1 MKLKKID
8 VSLILLSI
16 FAVILHFFSRDS
28 NWVEQHYSNG
38 IFLSISNFRCLLFGK
53 LSFSFGDVLYGL
65 AFFALIFFFFR
76 FVIAFF
82 QKKVNLVSFWA
93 ALKRICFMCL
103 MVYLMF
109 NVFWGLNYNRLG
121 IASQVDL
128 DLKEYNIN
136 ELKSLNALLVEKTN
150 LSKKA
155 VVDNHVAYPDDE
167 SLFIQTKK
175 AYDTAANQYDF
186 LTYKNAAIKKSI
198 WGWLGNYWG
207 FTGYYNPFTGE
218 AQLNTTVPKFL
229 LPFASCH
236 EVAHQLGY
244 AKEKEA
250 NFVSYLVAKKYN
262 DSLFLYSAYLDL
274 FFYANRNLYSQDSV
288 SANRYRELLSD
299 DVKKDIAELVQF
311 NKAHRNFMEPMI
323 TKIYDLFLRSN
334 QQPQGMMSYD
344 EVTLY
349 LMAYWRRS
357 GGI

>member
-1 MKLKKID
+1 M
-8 VSLILLSI
+8 SI
-16 FAVILHFFSRDS
+16 SAVILHVFSGNS
-28 NWVEQHYSNG
+28 NWVEGNYSNG
-38 IFLSISNFRCLLFGK
+38 FFLSVSNFRCLLFGK

-65 AFFALIFFFFR
+65 AFFAMFFFFIR
-76 FVIAFF
+76 FVIALF
-82 QKKVNLVSFWA
+82 KKKINSFSLWA
-93 ALKRICFMCL
+93 SLKRVCLICL
-103 MVYLMF
+103 MLYLVF

-121 IASQVDL
+121 IASQIGL
-128 DLKEYNIN
+128 DLKKYDSK
-136 ELKSLNALLVEKTN
+136 ELNSLNALLVEKTN

-155 VVDNHVAYPDDE
+155 IVNYHLAYPDNE

-175 AYDTAANQYDF
+175 AYDSAAGQYNF

-229 LPFASCH
+229 LPFAACH

-274 FFYANRNLYSQDSV
+274 FFYANRNLYSQDST

-299 DVKKDIAELVQF
+299 DVKKDIKELIIF
-311 NKAHRNFMEPMI
+311 NKAHRNFMEPI
-323 TKIYDLFLRSN
+323 ISKIYDLFLRSN
-334 QQPQGMMSYD
+334 QQPQGVMSYD

-357 GGI
+357 GTI

>member
-1 MKLKKID
+1 MNLKKID
-8 VSLILLSI
+8 ISLILLSI
-16 FAVILHFFSRDS
+16 FAVVLHTFSGNS
-28 NWVEQHYSNG
+28 NWIEHHYSNG
-38 IFLSISNFRCLLFGK
+38 LFLTISNLRCLLFGK
-53 LSFSFGDVLYGL
+53 LGFSFGDILYGL
-65 AFFALIFFFFR
+65 AFFALIFYFIR
-76 FVIAFF
+76 FLIVLF
-82 QKKVNLVSFWA
+82 QRKITAIVFLAS
-93 ALKRICFMCL
+93 LKRVLLIIL

-109 NVFWGLNYNRLG
+109 NILWGLNYNRLG
-121 IASQVDL
+121 IASQIRL
-128 DLKEYNIN
+128 DLKKYDNN
-136 ELKSLNALLVEKTN
+136 ELKSLNAILVEKTN

-155 VVDNHVAYPDDE
+155 IVDNHIEYPNNK

-175 AYDTAANQYDF
+175 AYDAVDDSYNF
-186 LTYKNAAIKKSI
+186 LTYKNPAIKKSI

-229 LPFASCH
+229 LPFAACH

-274 FFYANRNLYSQDSV
+274 FFYANRNLYLQDST
-288 SANRYRELLSD
+288 SANQYRELLSE
-299 DVKKDIAELVQF
+299 DVKKDIAELVRF
-311 NKAHRNFMEPMI
+311 NKAHRNSMEPLI

-357 GGI
+357 GTI

>member
-1 MKLKKID
+1 MNLKKID
-8 VSLILLSI
+8 ISILLLLV
-16 FAVILHFFSRDS
+16 FAVLLHIFSGNS
-28 NWVEQHYSNG
+28 NWIEHHYSNG
-38 IFLSISNFRCLLFGK
+38 LFLTISNLRCLLFGK
-53 LSFSFGDVLYGL
+53 LGFSFGDIIYGL
-65 AFFALIFFFFR
+65 AFLSLIFYFTR
-76 FVIAFF
+76 FIIVLF
-82 QKKVNLVSFWA
+82 QKKITAIVFLYS
-93 ALKRICFMCL
+93 LKRILLLTL

-109 NVFWGLNYNRLG
+109 NIFWGLNYNRLG
-121 IASQVDL
+121 IASQIGL
-128 DLKEYNIN
+128 DLKKYDNN
-136 ELKSLNALLVEKTN
+136 ELKSLNAILVEKTN

-155 VVDNHVAYPDDE
+155 IVDNHVEYPDNK
-167 SLFIQTKK
+167 SLFIQTKN
-175 AYDTAANQYDF
+175 AYDTAAGQYNF

-229 LPFASCH
+229 LPFAACH

-262 DSLFLYSAYLDL
+262 DSLCLYSAYLDL
-274 FFYANRNLYSQDSV
+274 FFYANRNLYLQDST
-288 SANRYRELLSD
+288 SANQYRELLSD
-299 DVKKDIAELVQF
+299 DVKKDIKELVRF
-311 NKAHRNFMEPMI
+311 NNSHRNFMEPMI
-323 TKIYDLFLRSN
+323 AKIYDLFLRSN

-357 GGI
+357 GTI

>member
-1 MKLKKID
+1 MSLKKID
-8 VSLILLSI
+8 ISLILLI
-16 FAVILHFFSRDS
+16 VFALLFHFFSGNS
-28 NWVEQHYSNG
+28 NWIEHYYSNG

-53 LSFSFGDVLYGL
+53 IDFSFGDILYGV
-65 AFFALIFFFFR
+65 AFFTLIFYFILFL
-76 FVIAFF
+76 IALF
-82 QKKVNLVSFWA
+82 QRKITALSFWFS
-93 ALKRICFMCL
+93 LKRIFLCSLFI
-103 MVYLMF
+103 YLLF
-109 NVFWGLNYNRLG
+109 NFFWGLNYNRQG
-121 IASQVDL
+121 IASQLGLNLNRYDV
-128 DLKEYNIN
+128 N
-136 ELKSLNALLVEKTN
+136 ELISLNALLVEKTN

-155 VVDNHVAYPDDE
+155 IVEKNIKYPDNS
-167 SLFIQTKK
+167 SLFTQTKK
-175 AYDTAANQYDF
+175 AYEATSDSFRF
-186 LTYKNAAIKKSI
+186 LTYKNPAIKKSI

-274 FFYANRNLYSQDSV
+274 FFYANRNLYSQDSA
-288 SANRYRELLSD
+288 SAKQYRELLSD
-299 DVKKDIAELVQF
+299 DVKKDIEELVQF
-311 NKAHRNFMEPMI
+311 NKTHRNFMEPII

-334 QQPQGMMSYD
+334 QQPQGIMSYD

-349 LMAYWRRS
+349 LMAYWRKR
-357 GGI
+357 GTI

>member
-1 MKLKKID
+1 MNLKKID
-8 VSLILLSI
+8 ISIILLLV
-16 FAVILHFFSRDS
+16 FAVLIHLFSVNP
-28 NWVEQHYSNG
+28 NWIEHYYSNE
-38 IFLSISNFRCLLFGK
+38 IFLAISNFRCLLFGK
-53 LSFSFGDVLYGL
+53 IVFSLGDILYGVS
-65 AFFALIFFFFR
+65 FFALIFLFIR
-76 FVIAFF
+76 FMIALF
-82 QKKVNLVSFWA
+82 QKKITAIEFWIS
-93 ALKRICFMCL
+93 LKRFFLMCL
-103 MVYLMF
+103 VIYLVF

-121 IASQVDL
+121 IATQIGL
-128 DLKEYNIN
+128 DIKEYDSN

-155 VVDNHVAYPDDE
+155 IVDNHVEYPNNK
-167 SLFIQTKK
+167 SLFIQTKN
-175 AYDTAANQYDF
+175 AYDTTAVLYNF

-229 LPFASCH
+229 LPFAACH

-274 FFYANRNLYSQDSV
+274 FFYANRNLYSQDST
-288 SANRYRELLSD
+288 SANRYRELLSE
-299 DVKKDIAELVQF
+299 DVKKDIAELVRF

-323 TKIYDLFLRSN
+323 SKIYDLFLRSN

-344 EVTLY
+344 EVTVY
-349 LMAYWRRS
+349 LMAYWRKS
-357 GGI
+357 GTI

>member
-8 VSLILLSI
+8 ISLILLSI
-16 FAVILHFFSRDS
+16 FAVLLHFFSGNS
-28 NWVEQHYSNG
+28 NWVEHYYSNG
-38 IFLSISNFRCLLFGK
+38 LFLTLSNFRCLLFGR
-53 LSFSFGDVLYGL
+53 LGFSFGDVLYGII
-65 AFFALIFFFFR
+65 FFTLFFFFIR
-76 FVIAFF
+76 FVIALF
-82 QKKVNLVSFWA
+82 QKKITSIGFLAS
-93 ALKRICFMCL
+93 LKRVFLLCL
-103 MVYLMF
+103 VVYLVF
-109 NVFWGLNYNRLG
+109 NIFWGLNYNRLG
-121 IASQVDL
+121 IASQIGL
-128 DLKEYNIN
+128 DLKEYNSQ
-136 ELKSLNALLVEKTN
+136 ELRSLNALLVEKTN

-155 VVDNHVAYPDDE
+155 IVDNHIEYPDNK

-175 AYDTAANQYDF
+175 AYDAVDDSFNF
-186 LTYKNAAIKKSI
+186 LTYKNASIKKSI

-218 AQLNTTVPKFL
+218 AQLNTTVPKFI

-274 FFYANRNLYSQDSV
+274 FFYANRNLYSQDST
-288 SANRYRELLSD
+288 SAKRYRELLST
-299 DVKKDIAELVQF
+299 DVKKDIEELMQF

-344 EVTLY
+344 EVTVY
-349 LMAYWRRS
+349 LMAYWRKS